1 MKKFSGISDG
11 GLARLGKVVAQ
22 TDPGEDDWVQYVHH
36 PVLQEFKDDLR
47 KLIIKAADKM
57 IAQETSTYDEG
68 FIKGTALV
76 WLYKDIEEYLNSYSV
91 STSVFQDVD

>member
-1 MKKFSGISDG
+1 
-11 GLARLGKVVAQ
+11 
-22 TDPGEDDWVQYVHH
+22 
-36 PVLQEFKDDLR
+36 
-47 KLIIKAADKM
+47 M